1 MRDDKMPDASY
12 ETSGMTNSFN
22 PGDPAQGRGFTDIR
36 AGSWL
41 DRQLPTA
48 ALPYARLARWDRPI
62 GWWLLLLP
70 CWWSTAL
77 AAEHVPNIGLMI
89 LYWIGAVAMRG
100 AGCTLNDIVDRNI
113 DAAVERT
120 RVRPIPAG
128 EVSVFQAALFMAAQL
143 VVGAVV
149 LFSLKPQVLGLGF
162 AVLVLIATYPFMKRI
177 TFWPQLFLGL
187 NFNWGAL
194 IGWVA
199 VTGHLGVPAIFLYLA
214 GIAWTL
220 GYDTIYAHQDKLD
233 DVKIG
238 VKSTALRFGDASKRW
253 VGGFYL
259 ATIVSLGLALVTAQA
274 AAIAFI
280 PLIVV
285 AAHFLWQVAF
295 WNMDDPADCLARFKS
310 NRTAGLLI
318 FIACF
323 AARWQS

>member
-1 MRDDKMPDASY
+1 MRNDNTTTGPYDISD
-12 ETSGMTNSFN
+12 MTNSFT
-22 PGDPAQGRGFTDIR
+22 PTDPAQGSGFTDIR

-41 DRQLPTA
+41 ERQLPSA

-77 AAEHVPNIGLMI
+77 AADHLPNIGLMV

-100 AGCTLNDIVDRNI
+100 AGCTLNDIIDRKI

-128 EVSVFQAALFMAAQL
+128 EVSVFQAVLFMSAQL

-162 AVLVLIATYPFMKRI
+162 AVLVLIATYPFMKRV

-199 VTGHLGVPAIFLYLA
+199 VTGHLAAPALFLYLA
-214 GIAWTL
+214 GITWTL

-233 DVKIG
+233 DIKIG
-238 VKSTALRFGDASKRW
+238 VKSTALRFGDTSKRW

-259 ATIVSLGLALVTAQA
+259 ATLVSLGLALVIAQA
-274 AAIAFI
+274 AAIAVI
-280 PLIVV
+280 PVGLV
-285 AAHFLWQVAF
+285 AGHFLWQVMF
-295 WNMDDPADCLARFKS
+295 WKMDDPADCLARFKS
-310 NRTAGLLI
+310 NRAAGLLM
-318 FIACF
+318 FVACF
-323 AARWQS
+323 VARWHG

>member
-1 MRDDKMPDASY
+1 MRDDNRATASY
-12 ETSGMTNSFN
+12 EASGMNDSSS
-22 PGDPAQGRGFTDIR
+22 PAGPAKGQGFTDIR

-41 DRQLPTA
+41 ERQLPA
-48 ALPYARLARWDRPI
+48 GAMPYARLARWDRPI

-70 CWWSTAL
+70 CWWSNAL
-77 AAEHVPNIGLMI
+77 AAEHLPDIGLMI

-100 AGCTLNDIVDRNI
+100 AGCTLNDIVDRKI

-128 EVSVFQAALFMAAQL
+128 EVSVFQAVLFMAAQL

-162 AVLVLIATYPFMKRI
+162 AVLALIATYPFMKRV

-199 VTGHLGVPAIFLYLA
+199 VTGHLAAPAIFLYLA
-214 GIAWTL
+214 GINWTL

-233 DVKIG
+233 DVRIG
-238 VKSTALRFGDASKRW
+238 VKSTALRFGDDSKRW

-259 ATIVSLGLALVTAQA
+259 ATLACVCIALVSAGA
-274 AAIAFI
+274 AVIAAI
-280 PLIVV
+280 PVV
-285 AAHFLWQVAF
+285 LLAGHFLWQVVF
-295 WNMDDPADCLARFKS
+295 WKMDDPADCLARFKS

-318 FIACF
+318 FVACLV
-323 AARWQS
+323 ARWHG

>member
-1 MRDDKMPDASY
+1 MAAAYDSRD
-12 ETSGMTNSFN
+12 MTNSSAPN
-22 PGDPAQGRGFTDIR
+22 DPIRPQGFTDIR
-36 AGSWL
+36 GGTWL
-41 DRQLPTA
+41 ERRLPSG

-77 AAEHVPNIGLMI
+77 AADGWPNIGLMI

-100 AGCTLNDIVDRNI
+100 AGCTLNDIVDRKI

-120 RVRPIPAG
+120 RVRPIAAG
-128 EVSVFQAALFMAAQL
+128 EVSVFQAVLFMAAQL

-149 LFSLKPQVLGLGF
+149 LFSLKPQVLGFGF

-199 VTGHLGVPAIFLYLA
+199 VTGHLAAPAILLYLA

-238 VKSTALRFGDASKRW
+238 VKSTALRFGEASKRW

-259 ATIVSLGLALVTAQA
+259 ATIVALGLALVLAHA
-274 AAIAFI
+274 AAIALI
-280 PLIVV
+280 PLVLV
-285 AAHFLWQVAF
+285 AGHFLWQIVF
-295 WNMDDPADCLARFKS
+295 WRMDDPADCLARFKS

-318 FIACF
+318 FVACLV
-323 AARWQS
+323 ARWPG